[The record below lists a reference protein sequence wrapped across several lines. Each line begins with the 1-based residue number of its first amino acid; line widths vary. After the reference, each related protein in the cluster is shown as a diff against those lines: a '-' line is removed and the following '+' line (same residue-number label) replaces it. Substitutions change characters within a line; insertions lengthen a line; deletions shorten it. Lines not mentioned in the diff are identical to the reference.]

1 MLCNYHTHTFRCGHA
16 SGTEKEYIEKAI
28 VEGLNTIGF
37 SDHVPMP
44 FPDGFQS
51 HFRCPIEKLDD
62 YVSTLLALREEYKD
76 RINILIGFEAEY
88 SPELFEPMM
97 KMLSPYPID
106 YLIMGQHFVGNE
118 QGEVYN
124 GREFTDEGKLVRYVD
139 QVIEGAKTGA
149 FTYFAHPDLINYA
162 GDNEELYRTE
172 MRRLCEAFKELGI
185 PLEFNLLG
193 FEEHRNYPCDRFWN
207 VVAEVGNEV
216 ILGCDAHQPSKV
228 AAKEIVAGAIE
239 KLKEFG
245 ITPIESVEIRNP
257 FKTTIM

>member
-1 MLCNYHTHTFRCGHA
+1 MICNYHTHTVRCGHA
-16 SGTEKEYIEKAI
+16 KGSEREYIEKAI
-28 VEGLNTIGF
+28 AEGLTVLGF

-44 FPDGFQS
+44 FPDGIQS
-51 HFRCPIEKLDD
+51 GFRCPIEKLED
-62 YVSTLLALREEYKD
+62 YVTTLLALREEYKD
-76 RINILIGFEAEY
+76 RINIFIGFEAEY
-88 SPELFEPMM
+88 YPELFEPMM

-118 QGEVYN
+118 RGEVYN
-124 GREFTDEGKLVRYVD
+124 GGAFTNEDKLVRYVD
-139 QVIEGAKTGA
+139 QVIRGAKTGA
-149 FTYFAHPDLINYA
+149 FTYFAHPDLIGYV
-162 GDNEELYRTE
+162 GENEELYRTE

-228 AAKEIVAGAIE
+228 ADKDILSGAIE

-245 ITPIESVEIRNP
+245 ITPIDSVEIRAP
-257 FKTTIM
+257 FNYKV